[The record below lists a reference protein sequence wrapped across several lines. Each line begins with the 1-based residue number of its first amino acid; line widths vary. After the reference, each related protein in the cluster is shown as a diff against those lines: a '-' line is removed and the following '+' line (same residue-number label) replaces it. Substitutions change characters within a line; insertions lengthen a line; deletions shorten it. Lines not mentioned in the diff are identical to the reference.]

1 MKKILFLA
9 HHRLNRSPGQRY
21 RFEQFFDYL
30 QKNEILCYLSF
41 IIYEKDEKALYY
53 SKNIFGKVKLALN
66 SIIRRIIHIKNIK
79 DFDLV
84 VIYREALPFKSTFF
98 ENYIAKKKIPMVYD
112 FDDAIWVKDVSEV
125 NKKISFF
132 KDEKK
137 IEKILPLC
145 KYVTCGNE
153 YLANFALKFNSNV
166 VIIPS
171 TVDTDIYKPIKKNN
185 INSPVKIGWVGS
197 HTTIKHFELIS
208 DVYLELKTK
217 YNNKVEFIVI
227 GDENYKNEKL
237 NLQGKKWEND
247 KEVQLFNSF
256 DIGVMPLPNNDW
268 TKGKCGMK
276 GLLYMSV
283 GLPTVMSNVGM
294 NKDIINDGI
303 NGFLPTGN
311 QEWIDVLSKL
321 IEDKDLRTKIGNQG
335 RETVLEKYSK
345 NVIKKTYLNL
355 YSSII
360 NKHEKNNTLQ

>member
-1 MKKILFLA
+1 LKKILFLA

-53 SKNIFGKVKLALN
+53 SKNLFGKVKLALN

-208 DVYLELKTK
+208 DVYLELKSK

-311 QEWIDVLSKL
+311 KEWIDVLSKL
-321 IEDKDLRTKIGNQG
+321 IEDKELRKKIGDKG

-345 NVIKKTYLNL
+345 NIIKKTYLDL
-355 YSSII
+355 YTSLM
-360 NKHEKNNTLQ
+360 K

>member
-1 MKKILFLA
+1 LKKILFLA

-53 SKNIFGKVKLALN
+53 SKNLFGKVKLALN

-208 DVYLELKTK
+208 DVYLELKSK

-256 DIGVMPLPNNDW
+256 DIGVMPLPNNNW

-311 QEWIDVLSKL
+311 KEWIDVLSKL
-321 IEDKDLRTKIGNQG
+321 IEDKELRKKIGDKG

-345 NVIKKTYLNL
+345 NIIKKTYLDL
-355 YSSII
+355 YTSLM
-360 NKHEKNNTLQ
+360 K

>member
-9 HHRLNRSPGQRY
+9 HHRLNRAPGQRY
-21 RFEQFFDYL
+21 RFEQFFNYL
-30 QKNEILCYLSF
+30 NQNNLNCELAHLLS
-41 IIYEKDEKALYY
+41 EKDDIIMYQKGNYFKKFLIGFKAYFKRFLKILRVREYDLIV
-53 SKNIFGKVKLALN
+53 IFREVIPTR
-66 SIIRRIIHIKNIK
+66 SI
-79 DFDLV
+79 
-84 VIYREALPFKSTFF
+84 FF
-98 ENYIAKKKIPMVYD
+98 EKIVSKLEIPIIYD
-112 FDDAIWVKDVSEV
+112 FDDAIWIKDVSYV

-145 KYVTCGNE
+145 KYITCGNE

-185 INSPVKIGWVGS
+185 INGPVKIGWVGS

-217 YNNKVEFIVI
+217 YNKNVEFVVI
-227 GDENYKNEKL
+227 GDEYYKNEKL
-237 NLQGKKWEND
+237 NLRGKKWEND

-345 NVIKKTYLNL
+345 KVIKKTYLNL
-355 YSSII
+355 YSSVI
-360 NKHEKNNTLQ
+360 NKHEKNSTLQ

>member
-311 QEWIDVLSKL
+311 KEWIDVLSKL
-321 IEDKDLRTKIGNQG
+321 IEDKELRKKIGDKG

-345 NVIKKTYLNL
+345 NIIKKTYLDL
-355 YSSII
+355 YTSLM
-360 NKHEKNNTLQ
+360 K

>member
-1 MKKILFLA
+1 LKKILFLA

-311 QEWIDVLSKL
+311 KEWIDVLSKL
-321 IEDKDLRTKIGNQG
+321 IEDKELRKKIGDKG

-345 NVIKKTYLNL
+345 NIIKKTYLDL
-355 YSSII
+355 YTSLM
-360 NKHEKNNTLQ
+360 K

>member
-66 SIIRRIIHIKNIK
+66 SIIRRVIHIKNIK

-208 DVYLELKTK
+208 DVYLELKSK

-237 NLQGKKWEND
+237 NLQGKKWENH

-311 QEWIDVLSKL
+311 KEWIDVLSKL
-321 IEDKDLRTKIGNQG
+321 IEDKELRKKIGDKG
-335 RETVLEKYSK
+335 RETVLENYSK
-345 NVIKKTYLNL
+345 NIIKKTYLDL
-355 YSSII
+355 YTSLM
-360 NKHEKNNTLQ
+360 K